1 MTKIKRYGSKTEKEY
16 PMMNRLFLF
25 ITVVTFFFLFGCTAS
40 SPTSSWEEK
49 CRQSCLAQCEF
60 KTGSTQS
67 IDFKQKCQ
75 ELCWAKKCRQ
85 ETLEEFLD
93 KQPTRKLDTSVWK

>member
-1 MTKIKRYGSKTEKEY
+1 MEARLIMEY
-16 PMMNRLFLF
+16 PIMSRLFLF
-25 ITVVTFFFLFGCTAS
+25 IIVVTSFFLFGCTAA

-49 CRQSCLAQCEF
+49 CRQSCLAQCELEIRNI
-60 KTGSTQS
+60 QS
-67 IDFKQKCQ
+67 VDVGFKQGCQ
-75 ELCWAKKCRQ
+75 KLCWTKKCRQ